1 MKTPVVIRKDYVIY
15 LELFDNLLWFHTDVF
30 KWSAEIKKR
39 YRLDLA
45 KLEDLVNMPLL
56 AVVDVTNNKLT
67 KFAKSFGWVVKGQMV
82 LNNGNKAL
90 IYASQV

>member
-45 KLEDLVNMPLL
+45 KLEDLVDMPLL

-67 KFAKSFGWVVKGQMV
+67 KFAESFGWVVKGQMV

-90 IYASQV
+90 IYASQA

>member
-45 KLEDLVNMPLL
+45 KLEDLVDMPLL

-67 KFAKSFGWVVKGQMV
+67 KFAQSFGWVVKGQMV

-90 IYASQV
+90 IYASQA

>member
-45 KLEDLVNMPLL
+45 RLEDLVDIPLL
-56 AVVDVTNNKLT
+56 AVVDVTNKKLT
-67 KFAKSFGWVVKGQMV
+67 KFAESFGWVVKGHTV
-82 LNNGNKAL
+82 LNNGNKAF
-90 IYASQV
+90 IYASQA

>member
-1 MKTPVVIRKDYVIY
+1 LKTPVVIRKDYVIY

-45 KLEDLVNMPLL
+45 KLEDLVDMPLL

-67 KFAKSFGWVVKGQMV
+67 KFAESFGWVVKGQMV

-90 IYASQV
+90 IYASQA

>member
-1 MKTPVVIRKDYVIY
+1 LKTPVVIRKDYVIY

-45 KLEDLVNMPLL
+45 KLEDLVDMPLL

-67 KFAKSFGWVVKGQMV
+67 KFAQSFGWVVKGQMV

-90 IYASQV
+90 IYASQA

>member
-15 LELFDNLLWFHTDVF
+15 LELFDNLLWFHTDIF
-30 KWSAEIKKR
+30 KWSAEIKKK

-45 KLEDLVNMPLL
+45 KLEDLVDMPLL
-56 AVVDVTNNKLT
+56 AVVDVTNKKLT
-67 KFAKSFGWVVKGQMV
+67 KFAESFGWVIKGQMV

-90 IYASQV
+90 IYASQA

>member
-45 KLEDLVNMPLL
+45 KLEDLVDMPLL

-67 KFAKSFGWVVKGQMV
+67 KFAESFGWVVKGQIV

-90 IYASQV
+90 IYASQA

>member
-1 MKTPVVIRKDYVIY
+1 MVIRKDYVIY

-45 KLEDLVNMPLL
+45 RLEDLVDMPLL
-56 AVVDVTNNKLT
+56 AIVDVTNKKLI
-67 KFAKSFGWVVKGQMV
+67 KFAESFGWVVQNKV
-82 LNNGNKAL
+82 FLNDGKEAYL
-90 IYASQV
+90 YASRI